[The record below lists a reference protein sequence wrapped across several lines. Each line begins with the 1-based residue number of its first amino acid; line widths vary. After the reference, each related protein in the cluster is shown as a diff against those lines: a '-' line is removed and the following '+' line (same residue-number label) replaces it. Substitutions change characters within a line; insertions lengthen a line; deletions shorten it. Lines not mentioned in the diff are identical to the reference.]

1 VELATQPEAAAPKK
15 RSALALLAIG
25 IAALLAIA
33 VGAWYFVAANRAASV
48 ASKTPGEAA
57 LFSLVVLPFSNLSG
71 DVGQDYLVDA
81 LTDELTTGL
90 ARIRDSFVIAS
101 RTIPISPLRRL

>member
-1 VELATQPEAAAPKK
+1 
-15 RSALALLAIG
+15 
-25 IAALLAIA
+25 
-33 VGAWYFVAANRAASV
+33 
-48 ASKTPGEAA
+48 
-57 LFSLVVLPFSNLSG
+57 VVLPFSNLSG